1 MILIY
6 WPLWFDKLTTNGYCR
21 LTTNGFGRGRIFAV
35 WGLFVNDGCLFA
47 AGAAPAHG
55 MRLHVEAKMHDI
67 SVLDD
72 VILAFDA

>member
-6 WPLWFDKLTTNGYCR
+6 WPLWFDK